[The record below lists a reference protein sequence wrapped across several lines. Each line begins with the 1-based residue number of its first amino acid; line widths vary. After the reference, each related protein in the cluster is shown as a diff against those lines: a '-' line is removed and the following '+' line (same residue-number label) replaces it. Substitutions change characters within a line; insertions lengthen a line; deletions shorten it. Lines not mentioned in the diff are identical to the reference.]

1 MIFVLVVLTFC
12 AVIFVMANSANNNYQ
27 QYLRKVADG
36 ERLWTV
42 DAYDN
47 RSLLTGEKLGHN
59 IAINGDSIYYGLDSH
74 ELIVNETE
82 YQLLHMR
89 LKAMNEG
96 KSYFYFGN
104 NKNYYKIDVKT
115 GGRYVLS
122 TKIGNAMQPN
132 KHIENPNDFYN
143 VEYWQNPIIK
153 NDKYKVT
160 KILEINSKYE
170 VE

>member
-1 MIFVLVVLTFC
+1 MIFVLVVLMFC
-12 AVIFVMANSANNNYQ
+12 AVIFVMANSANDNYQ

-89 LKAMNEG
+89 LKAKNEG

-104 NKNYYKIDVKT
+104 NKNYYNNND
-115 GGRYVLS
+115 RAVLDQAGEEAPQS
-122 TKIGNAMQPN
+122 FDHNLAQQVRERPMNQ
-132 KHIENPNDFYN
+132 
-143 VEYWQNPIIK
+143 
-153 NDKYKVT
+153 
-160 KILEINSKYE
+160 
-170 VE
+170 